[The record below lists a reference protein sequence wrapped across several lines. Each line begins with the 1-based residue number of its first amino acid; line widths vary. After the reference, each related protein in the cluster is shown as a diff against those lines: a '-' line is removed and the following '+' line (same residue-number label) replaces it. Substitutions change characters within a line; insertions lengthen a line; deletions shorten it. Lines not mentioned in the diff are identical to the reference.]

1 MQYETIVAI
10 GQDSH
15 RFVAEKGTFD
25 NPGGLILGGVQ
36 IPGGDPLSAN
46 SDGDVILHALT
57 NAVSGYTG
65 VNILGSVADRLCL
78 NQGVT
83 DSREY
88 LKLALSY
95 LGEAKI
101 AHVSLSV
108 ECKSPRLSEHIDEIR
123 QSIANLLSIPMSSV
137 GITATSGEGLSAFGR
152 GEGIMVICAISVRRP
167 VDY

>member
-15 RFVAEKGTFD
+15 RFITEKSATG
-25 NPGGLILGGVQ
+25 NAGNLILGGVL
-36 IPGGDPLSAN
+36 IPGADPLDAN

-57 NAVSGYTG
+57 NAVSGFTG
-65 VNILGSVADRLCL
+65 VNILGSLADQLCL
-78 NQGVT
+78 NQGIT

-95 LGEAKI
+95 LGDAQI
-101 AHVSLSV
+101 VHVSFSV
-108 ECKSPRLSEHIDEIR
+108 ECKLPRLEGHIDGMK
-123 QSIANLLSIPMSSV
+123 QSIANLLSIPVSSV

-152 GEGIMVICAISVRRP
+152 GEGIMVFCAISVRRP
-167 VDY
+167 SNC

>member
-1 MQYETIVAI
+1 M
-10 GQDSH
+10 
-15 RFVAEKGTFD
+15 
-25 NPGGLILGGVQ
+25 
-36 IPGGDPLSAN
+36 
-46 SDGDVILHALT
+46 HALT